1 MMILVAVLV
10 IALVVAIGIGAWMY
24 QRQRRTTALREQF
37 GPEYDR
43 ALNTSGDQHRA
54 EQELAARKERVEALD
69 IRPLTAR
76 DREHFSAAWTQTQSH
91 FVDDPARAIE
101 EADGLIREV
110 MSARGYPMGG
120 FEARAAD
127 LSVEHPE
134 VVSNYRAAHRIAVA
148 SGRGEATTEQLRQ
161 AMVHYRALFTDL
173 LETRE
178 VGADGSGRRELRE
191 AQR

>member
-69 IRPLTAR
+69 IRPLTAT
-76 DREHFSAAWTQTQSH
+76 DREHFSAAWTQTQSR